1 LATGIENALCE
12 ALATRAVD
20 AGREHRCHRVSAGHE
35 MTGMLDVAAFAASVT
50 AGSSRHWRILPA
62 FL

>member
-1 LATGIENALCE
+1 
-12 ALATRAVD
+12 
-20 AGREHRCHRVSAGHE
+20 